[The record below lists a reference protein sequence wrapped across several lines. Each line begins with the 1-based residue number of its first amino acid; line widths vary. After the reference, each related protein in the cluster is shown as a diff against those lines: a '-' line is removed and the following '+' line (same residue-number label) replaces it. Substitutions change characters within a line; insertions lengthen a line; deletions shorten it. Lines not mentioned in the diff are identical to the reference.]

1 MERSMSGEPESL
13 MLVFL
18 RRLDVKMDGL
28 AEAVAD
34 LKHRMTAVEIQLG
47 SMASTEQSH
56 YASLALRL
64 DRHEAR
70 LERIERRL
78 DLVDGPAA

>member
-1 MERSMSGEPESL
+1 MSDEPENL
-13 MLVFL
+13 TLVYL

-28 AEAVAD
+28 VQDIAD

-78 DLVDGPAA
+78 DLVEGAA